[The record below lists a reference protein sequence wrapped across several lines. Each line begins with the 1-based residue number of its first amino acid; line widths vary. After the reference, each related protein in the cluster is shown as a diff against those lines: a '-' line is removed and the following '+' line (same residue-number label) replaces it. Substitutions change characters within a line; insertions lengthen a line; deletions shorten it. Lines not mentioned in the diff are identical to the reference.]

1 MAIQWHIPKIPYPGV
16 RYREHSSRKHNGVP
30 DQYFTI
36 RYKINGILKEE
47 GLGWASQGWNAG
59 KASIERNNL
68 VKAKM
73 TGEGPTTLAEK
84 RQLAMD
90 KKEKEL
96 AEKEKLAKE
105 SITFASFFTGTY
117 FPNAKVNK
125 SEKSWI
131 REHSLYKIWINK
143 EIGPLSFKDITN
155 QHLERIKTTMAEGG
169 QSARSIRYALA
180 VIRQVFNYARASKV
194 FAGPSPIENVKFP
207 QSDNKR
213 LRFLTQEEAV
223 TLLQELKKRSTQLHD
238 IALVSLR
245 TGARADEIFSLKWGD
260 IDFTQNSMTLWDT
273 KNTKTRVARITPD
286 IKILLQDKRS
296 ADFSPDEFQV
306 RQSAKALCKAIH
318 LDFDGL
324 PNISDDP
331 IEWLNSLLTR
341 LDLFKSFMNRTPRV
355 EYSTL
360 VEELI
365 DKVKSRQ
372 GKAMEKLKD
381 IEMDNLKRLN
391 RLLMEETYPLKT
403 PKSPEKTTRDN
414 NDLVFPDRNG
424 KKIISIS
431 SSFERAV
438 NAIGLNENITDPRRK
453 VVFHTLRHTYAS
465 WLVDQKVELYT
476 VKALLGHSSIS
487 MTERYAHVSDKAKD
501 EAVKKLGS
509 INLDTE

>member
-1 MAIQWHIPKIPYPGV
+1 MI
-16 RYREHSSRKHNGVP
+16 RYRVNGHM
-30 DQYFTI
+30 
-36 RYKINGILKEE
+36 KEE
-47 GLGWASQGWNAG
+47 GLGWSSQEWNAQ
-59 KASIERNNL
+59 KASVVRNELIKGNKL
-68 VKAKM
+68 
-73 TGEGPTTLAEK
+73 GEGPQTLSEK
-84 RQLAMD
+84 RQIAQE
-90 KKEKEL
+90 KKDEEEIQKEL
-96 AEKEKLAKE
+96 ADKQA
-105 SITFASFFTGTY
+105 ITFGSFFNEMY
-117 FPNAKVNK
+117 LPNTEPNK
-125 SEKSWI
+125 SERSI
-131 REHSLYKIWINK
+131 YREKGLFKIWI
-143 EIGPLSFKDITN
+143 EPTIGSLKFIDISIL
-155 QHLERIKTTMAEGG
+155 HLESIKQNMADKGL
-169 QSARSIRYALA
+169 SARSVRYALA
-180 VIRQVFNYARASKV
+180 VIRQAFNYARYIKLYL
-194 FAGPSPIENVKFP
+194 GPSPIENVKFP

-223 TLLQELKKRSTQLHD
+223 TLLQELKKRSSQLHD

-260 IDFTQNSMTLWDT
+260 IDLTQNSMTLWDT

-296 ADFSPDEFQV
+296 ADFSSDEFQV
-306 RQSAKALCKAIH
+306 RQSAKTLCKAIH
-318 LDFDGL
+318 LDFVGL
-324 PNISDDP
+324 PNIPDDP

-355 EYSTL
+355 EYSAP
-360 VEELI
+360 VKELI
-365 DKVKSRQ
+365 DKVKSCQ
-372 GKAMEKLKD
+372 GKAMGKQKD

-391 RLLMEETYPLKT
+391 RLLIEETYPLKT

-509 INLDTE
+509 ISLDAE